1 MYQKGKYFFWLFI
14 TFTCFTPSF
23 SQVNGWE
30 LQNCGKDL
38 FLTDV
43 FFLNVD
49 TGWVVGYE
57 GFGEYGLIMNTTD
70 GGANWTTQDSSDT
83 QFMAVEFT
91 DRDHGWAVGYRSSDY
106 YGAIF
111 HTSDGGQSWF
121 FKDSCEKDLNDIF
134 FLNADTGYVV
144 GGGRSR
150 TTILRTTDAG
160 ENWNSLDA
168 YGGHMY
174 TVCFI
179 NSLVGWAAGERGA
192 VLKTVDGGNNW
203 NTTYMDVGFA
213 NITSIH
219 FIDQDNGWM
228 VGGDH
233 IFKTT
238 DGGESWESQVE
249 KSNFNYYYSC
259 YFINS
264 NSGWISGYGNSLS
277 FILYTEDGG
286 ESWQVQSSMSNNNYL
301 YSLCFINDTTGW
313 CAGSNGHILKTTS
326 GGIVSVDAIESA
338 QNGNP
343 EQYRLQQNFPNPF
356 NAITTIAYNLPASGH
371 VSLVVYNMQGEEVK
385 ILVNGMQSAGKYS
398 LTFDGSGLSGGIYY
412 YKLTDT
418 GGTSVN
424 EMLLIR

>member
-1 MYQKGKYFFWLFI
+1 MCQNRKCFIWFFI
-14 TFTCFTPSF
+14 ASICFTPSF
-23 SQVNGWE
+23 SQVDGWDS
-30 LQNCGKDL
+30 QNCGNDL
-38 FLTDV
+38 FLQDV
-43 FFLNVD
+43 FFLNAD

-91 DRDHGWAVGYRSSDY
+91 DRDHGWAVGYRNSDY

-111 HTSDGGQSWF
+111 QTSDGGQSWF
-121 FKDSCEKDLNDIF
+121 FKDSCEKELNDIF
-134 FLNADTGYVV
+134 FVNADTGYAV

-150 TTILRTTDAG
+150 TAILRTTDAG

-179 NSLVGWAAGERGA
+179 NSLMGWAAGERGA
-192 VLKTVDGGNNW
+192 VLKTVDGGDSW
-203 NTTYMDVGFA
+203 NTTYLDVGFA

-219 FIDQDNGWM
+219 FIDQDNGWL
-228 VGGDH
+228 VGLDQ

-238 DGGESWESQVE
+238 DGGESWETQE
-249 KSNFNYYYSC
+249 GLTNHYYNSC

-264 NSGWISGYGNSLS
+264 NSGWVCGHKSSEANIMFTS
-277 FILYTEDGG
+277 DGG
-286 ESWQVQSSMSNNNYL
+286 ESWQVQSSVSNINYL
-301 YSLCFINDTTGW
+301 NSLFFINDTTGW
-313 CAGSNGHILKTTS
+313 CAGSNGNILKTIT
-326 GGIVSVDAIESA
+326 GGIVSVNDMEFA
-338 QNGNP
+338 QYGKP
-343 EQYRLQQNFPNPF
+343 EQFRLEQNFPNPF
-356 NAITTIAYNLPASGH
+356 NFATTIAYNLPASGQ
-371 VSLVVYNMQGEEVK
+371 VRLVVCNMQGEEVR
-385 ILVNGMQSAGKYS
+385 ILVNGKQLAGKYS
-398 LTFDGSGLSGGIYY
+398 LTFDGSGLTSGIYY

-418 GGTSVN
+418 WRISVK